1 MILIDTGPLVAA
13 FDPSE
18 PGHAACGRTLA
29 ALRDE
34 SVTTAPVLTEAF
46 HLLARHPRASR
57 GVMDLM
63 LDGPLAVARLDDGDV
78 RRCFDLM
85 VRYAD
90 MPMDFADASLVCIG
104 ERSGIDRVF
113 TLDRRHFSA
122 YRMRRGYGHVPFTV
136 IEPEG
141 LEPPPVREPAKP
153 YGARSSEPTA
163 ESALGDVREALDRLD
178 RILKR

>member
-1 MILIDTGPLVAA
+1 MILVDTGPLVAA

-18 PGHAACGRTLA
+18 PGHAAYGRTLA
-29 ALRDE
+29 AVRDE
-34 SVTTAPVLTEAF
+34 SVTTTPVLTEAF
-46 HLLARHPRASR
+46 HLLARRPRASR
-57 GVMDLM
+57 GVRDLV
-63 LDGPLAVARLDDGDV
+63 LDGPLAVSRLEDADL

-90 MPMDFADASLVCIG
+90 TPMDFADASLVCVG
-104 ERSGIDRVF
+104 ERLGIDRVF

-122 YRMRRGYGHVPFTV
+122 YRMKRGYRHVPFT
-136 IEPEG
+136 IIQPEG
-141 LEPPPVREPAKP
+141 PEPTRVREPAEP

-178 RILKR
+178 HILMR

>member
-46 HLLARHPRASR
+46 HLLARRPRAAR
-57 GVMDLM
+57 GVMDLV
-63 LDGPLAVARLDDGDV
+63 LDGPLAVSRLEDGDLW
-78 RRCFDLM
+78 RCFDLM

-90 MPMDFADASLVCIG
+90 MPMDFAEASLVCVG

-113 TLDRRHFSA
+113 TRDRRHFSA
-122 YRMRRGYGHVPFTV
+122 YRMRRGHRHVPFTI

-141 LEPPPVREPAKP
+141 PEPTTVREPVQP
-153 YGARSSEPTA
+153 YGTRPAEPTA

-178 RILKR
+178 RILMR

>member
-18 PGHAACGRTLA
+18 PGHVACGRTLA

-34 SVTTAPVLTEAF
+34 SVTTTPVLTEAF
-46 HLLARHPRASR
+46 HLLARRRRASR
-57 GVMDLM
+57 GLMDLV
-63 LDGPLAVARLDDGDV
+63 LDGPLAVSRLEGGDL

-90 MPMDFADASLVCIG
+90 SPMDFVDASLVCVG

-113 TLDRRHFSA
+113 TFDRRHFSA
-122 YRMRRGYGHVPFTV
+122 YRMRHGYRHMPFTI

-141 LEPPPVREPAKP
+141 LEPTTVREPAQP
-153 YGARSSEPTA
+153 YGARPPGPRA
-163 ESALGDVREALDRLD
+163 KSALLDVREALDRLD
-178 RILKR
+178 RILMR